1 MKFNSITI
9 KLGGS
14 IMILFLLVLFP
25 LIYTIDQLFTAFYMN
40 QQQEQ
45 IEQFADK
52 YSVTISDVEDVNS
65 YHMFDML
72 SELINADLFVFNKE
86 GEILKSTVGLEF
98 EAGNEVMKE
107 LYNPIFQNQ
116 SVGMEYTESETAD
129 NLFYLAGKP
138 IIVDGEVNGGLVVVS
153 NMDKVNTSID
163 QVRIWL
169 FISVIGALFLAIGF
183 TFFISRKLSSPL
195 LKMEKATREIAK
207 GKLQIDLPILT
218 KDEVGSLAG
227 AITDLGKELE
237 QYRAS
242 RSEFFANIS
251 HELRTPI
258 SYIKGYSEVLRK
270 GMVQSEMERNQYLMI
285 IEDESARLA
294 ALINDLFELAKME
307 EGKLDLH
314 PEWIEM
320 DDILTSAIKKVSLK
334 ATEKKI
340 AILLQ
345 PSHDHPMIYVD
356 AIRLEQIMINLIEN
370 AIRYSELETNV
381 DVYTQVH
388 RNRLKVFIKD
398 QGIGIPKE
406 DIPFIFERFYRVEKS
421 RSRASGGTGLGLAI
435 VKNLVELLGGEI
447 ELNSASGEGTLFTLS
462 FPIDQK
468 VRVDK

>member
-52 YSVTISDVEDVNS
+52 YSVTISDVEDINS

-116 SVGMEYTESETAD
+116 SVGMEYTEPETAD

-169 FISVIGALFLAIGF
+169 FISVIGALFIAIGF

-207 GKLQIDLPILT
+207 GKLQTDLPILT

-237 QYRAS
+237 QYRTS

-270 GMVQSEMERNQYLMI
+270 GMVQSEMERNLYLMI
-285 IEDESARLA
+285 IEDESTRLA

-345 PSHDHPMIYVD
+345 PSHDHLMIYVD

-370 AIRYSELETNV
+370 AIRYSEPETNV

-388 RNRLKVFIKD
+388 RNHLKVFIKD

-468 VRVDK
+468 VRMDK